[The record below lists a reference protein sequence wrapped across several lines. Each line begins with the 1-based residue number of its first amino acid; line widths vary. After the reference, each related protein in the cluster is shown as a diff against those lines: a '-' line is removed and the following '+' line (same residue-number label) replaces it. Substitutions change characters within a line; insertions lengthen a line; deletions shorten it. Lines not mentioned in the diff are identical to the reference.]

1 MANVSERR
9 CKAKN
14 RRGER
19 CAARV
24 INAKG
29 YCVAHDPER
38 PADMRALGK
47 ASARAR
53 TRQKAERVPESLRAR
68 LREQLDPEK
77 VQAAIEQSLAGGNE
91 SARVAAVKFLADL
104 ELYKESGEQDRAK
117 EMKQAATDARAYL
130 EAALA
135 RQAAAF
141 KAEGKGDLSE
151 ALRQAA
157 ASLWADGENAVT
169 SSGVV
174 VRDVT
179 AEQAEAALRSLVEVG
194 LIAPPDMAGE
204 LAGLRAEVGRLEQEL
219 ACIPA
224 EVRAEFVV
232 EPA

>member
-1 MANVSERR
+1 MANVTERR
-9 CKAKN
+9 CKATN
-14 RRGER
+14 RQGDACRATIVQG
-19 CAARV
+19 
-24 INAKG
+24 NG

-91 SARVAAVKFLADL
+91 SARVAAVRFLADL
-104 ELYKESGEQDRAK
+104 ELYKEGGEQDRAK
-117 EMKQAATDARAYL
+117 EMKQAAADARAYL

-135 RQAAAF
+135 RQAAAYR
-141 KAEGKGDLSE
+141 AEGNGDLAE
-151 ALRQAA
+151 ALQQAA
-157 ASLWADGENAVT
+157 ASLWADGEQAVT
-169 SSGVV
+169 TGGVV

-219 ACIPA
+219 ARIPQ